1 MRLNPRYWY
10 VDEKG
15 VTKKYIYCRLC
26 LAGPF
31 KLTDIQ
37 EKFFYYGSDEAYC
50 KDCSITHKN
59 FSKFV
64 PESFFKVVDN
74 SPLQPLKKNKKK
86 KKKT

>member
-31 KLTDIQ
+31 KLTDID
-37 EKFFYYGSDEAYC
+37 EKFFFYADEAYC
-50 KDCSITHKN
+50 KNCSAIHKN

-64 PESFFKVVDN
+64 SESFFEAVDK
-74 SPLQPLKKNKKK
+74 SPLQPKKNKR
-86 KKKT
+86 KKT